1 MCLIL
6 IQKTIMK
13 KLYLFS
19 IEQLLKLLELLRPL
33 VELVMKVINVFKK
46 KPEDEENK

>member
-6 IQKTIMK
+6 IQTIMK

-33 VELVMKVINVFKK
+33 VELVMKVINIFKK
-46 KPEDEENK
+46 KPEHEESK

>member
-1 MCLIL
+1 
-6 IQKTIMK
+6 MK

-46 KPEDEENK
+46 KPENEESK

>member
-1 MCLIL
+1 
-6 IQKTIMK
+6 MK